1 MSDQSILVA
10 DRYDGGYFAKLGPS
24 IVTDSLSDTA
34 VMQAGL
40 GAAFTRTGKSRDKTG
55 VGLRFDA
62 FGAGHDVTRIAH
74 MDPHRPYG
82 PVDDL
87 GQPDSGNWVF
97 DAHTDWQGH
106 ILYGEYD
113 HAGCTRCLARYQS
126 TLWRGA

>member
-40 GAAFTRTGKSRDKTG
+40 GTAFTRTGKSRDKTG

-62 FGAGHDVTRIAH
+62 FGAGHEVTRIAH
-74 MDPHRPYG
+74 MDPLMTLVSQTAGTGFSMRTPIG
-82 PVDDL
+82 KATFSMANMTT
-87 GQPDSGNWVF
+87 PD
-97 DAHTDWQGH
+97 
-106 ILYGEYD
+106 
-113 HAGCTRCLARYQS
+113 AR
-126 TLWRGA
+126 AV